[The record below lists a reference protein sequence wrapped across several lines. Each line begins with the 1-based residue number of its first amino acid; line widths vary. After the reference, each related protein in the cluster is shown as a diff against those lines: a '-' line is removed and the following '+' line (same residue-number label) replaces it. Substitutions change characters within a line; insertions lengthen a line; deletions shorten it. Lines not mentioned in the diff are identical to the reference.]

1 MSASSLVSPRTWLSH
16 HAKSLI
22 DFTVS
27 LMDCIARSH
36 LWVPMLSQQFAFPYP
51 PLSPISLYL
60 LLLLLRVSMI
70 GWSMELVIK
79 YFLFST
85 SEVYLA
91 LCCWV
96 GATWLLLASEL
107 WLEMMSIVW
116 EGQCH
121 YQLST
126 LCRAQFSF
134 YSKLWCGM
142 DRHPDT
148 FTLCK
153 YPIAK
158 IQSHIK

>member
-36 LWVPMLSQQFAFPYP
+36 LWVPMLSQQLAFPYP

-70 GWSMELVIK
+70 GWSMELIIK
-79 YFLFST
+79 YFWFST

-107 WLEMMSIVW
+107 WLEMMS
-116 EGQCH
+116 
-121 YQLST
+121 LSE
-126 LCRAQFSF
+126 RGNVIIS
-134 YSKLWCGM
+134 
-142 DRHPDT
+142 
-148 FTLCK
+148 
-153 YPIAK
+153 YPHSVELNFPSTANGDVGWTD
-158 IQSHIK
+158 IQTPSHCVNIP